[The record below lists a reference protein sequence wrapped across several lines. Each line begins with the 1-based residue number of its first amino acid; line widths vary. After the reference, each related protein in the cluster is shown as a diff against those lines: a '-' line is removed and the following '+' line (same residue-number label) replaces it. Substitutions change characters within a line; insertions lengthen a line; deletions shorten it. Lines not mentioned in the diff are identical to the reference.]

1 MEALV
6 FFYFFCQF
14 FLWTVH
20 DGFLFYSW
28 NCSGQDVNSHD
39 RGSSLKIYFFFCF
52 FGTYTLMFVLDLGF
66 LNGGPE
72 GESPMPTA
80 YLISISDTF

>member
-1 MEALV
+1 
-6 FFYFFCQF
+6 
-14 FLWTVH
+14 
-20 DGFLFYSW
+20 
-28 NCSGQDVNSHD
+28 
-39 RGSSLKIYFFFCF
+39 
-52 FGTYTLMFVLDLGF
+52 MFVLDLGF